1 MDIYHIALFLHIVAL
16 VIAAG
21 AGAVSKLAV
30 GRRIQARTIG
40 EALDWLNVQISASG
54 AFPVSLATF
63 VITGSYMV
71 SRGGRQAWLNG
82 FVVSGLV
89 GVAFL
94 LASGTYLG
102 IKGKALKQV
111 LEGMAKA
118 GADRPAPRMAP
129 PKLVAILPVAN
140 TGAALGVVFDM
151 AAKPARI
158 PLALGIVAAGAAI
171 TVGLSRLRKSSRV
184 VQSTVVERA

>member
-1 MDIYHIALFLHIVAL
+1 MDTYHIALFLHIVAL
-16 VIAAG
+16 IVAAS
-21 AGAVSKLAV
+21 ATAVTKLAV
-30 GRRIQARTIG
+30 GRRIRARTIG
-40 EALDWLNVQISASG
+40 ESLEWLNVQISASA
-54 AFPVSLATF
+54 AFPITLAAF

-71 SRGGRQAWLNG
+71 SKGGPHAWASG

-118 GADRPAPRMAP
+118 GADRPAPHMAP
-129 PKLVAILPVAN
+129 PKLVAVLPLAN
-140 TGAALGVVFDM
+140 TGVALGVVFDM
-151 AAKPARI
+151 AAKPASI
-158 PLALGIVAAGAAI
+158 ALALGIVAAGAAI
-171 TVGLSRLRKSSRV
+171 TVGLSRLRKSTRV

>member
-1 MDIYHIALFLHIVAL
+1 MDTYRIALFLHIVAL
-16 VIAAG
+16 IVAAS
-21 AGAVSKLAV
+21 AGGVSKLAV
-30 GRRIQARTIG
+30 SRRIHACTVG

-54 AFPVSLATF
+54 AFPISLATF

-71 SRGGRQAWLNG
+71 SLGGPHAWLNG

-111 LEGMAKA
+111 LEGMAKT

-129 PKLVAILPVAN
+129 PKLVAILPLAN
-140 TGAALGVVFDM
+140 TGVALGVVFDM
-151 AAKPARI
+151 AAKPASI
-158 PLALGIVAAGAAI
+158 PVALGIVAASAAI
-171 TVGLSRLRKSSRV
+171 TVGMSRLRKSRRV
-184 VQSTVVERA
+184 VQPTVVERA